1 MPDEKQ
7 ITNDVLSDK
16 IVIRREYFTNIE
28 TAINSINEFFSSNF
42 KTKNFPVRDG
52 SFELDKCLETIIE
65 LIDNVDVTWITDQQ
79 KATEVLNEIFEVT
92 DKMDADG
99 YGSIYEALHNN
110 GDTST
115 IQKIESFMGYY
126 TLTTIADNFQ
136 DFSEL
141 VNGIYSFELFTKPS
155 KYKSTIETF
164 SKHIN
169 MEELE
174 SLFNEESNDIPSIFN
189 ASVYVDGV
197 FTSEFI
203 DVPETLNKEDELR
216 RINEFR
222 DSSVEVLID
231 ENGDTVQEAATINFF
246 ENDIKSHIKYNDKQD
261 KFQISKQYQKIVN
274 DFISEIEKCDDTDEL
289 SKVFTNEK
297 ASKYPD
303 NLMNVCV
310 PFIICKVFNNKNK
323 YPFDKFNND
332 ELGKFTKSYKSI
344 ADKNPGA
351 KRFVNY
357 DLFSV
362 FKTDK
367 EGTVKFLQDYFTLNL
382 YNDADAYISNNTI
395 LTLFNIF
402 DSRIYFDILYNSIPD
417 NLKKTK
423 FNSEDKFVK
432 DARAKINK
440 NSRNANVYKSDNT
453 KKASDAK
460 DTKAVTEYVSDCLKE
475 YGDMSITDMVY
486 CEHYQSLIK
495 EEIACIG
502 DVMHNKNVS
511 SNMIDKYIGE
521 SYNVVNEGFFDRIFE
536 MSDKLYCKELIK
548 NIEKLL
554 DIELSNEYK
563 KMIIKSADSINR
575 VLDLNKNKCGFI
587 SIFSLHGLSKKYW
600 TIGKYPIEIQLSDLD
615 PDFVNKVKE
624 YHNERLY
631 PIGRFK
637 LNISKDKSFST
648 VDDFIYSDA
657 SGNIYTNL
665 FKNDPSGNVVKS
677 FKNINDL
684 INNIN
689 SKELNITEDFKNKKI
704 DVYYIEEDRNKET
717 VISKN
722 VNLILDYNKNEI
734 PFEYFMKFIN
744 IKRANTCISEYKHYS
759 EIIKHIGDNDSTFNC
774 KHIDVESVSFD
785 CVKNILTHHCI
796 VKKTGEKFVLTD
808 KIESEHVFEN
818 IQESYVQES
827 FFNNAGFLNLRSKIA
842 NALGSQFV
850 VSNMMNPMG
859 AKQPRFTIKNNEDAD
874 TTINIDSMGN
884 AIAINVMKGYS
895 MSPYGKGITLSAAF
909 NKIISVIKELF
920 PSTNVDTE
928 SILQE
933 QETGDIPEY
942 MRNRIQLTDEAN
954 ENNKSN
960 ESEHRHAEASLNLGV
975 DDLATS
981 IDAKLAYGG
990 DTLDE
995 SLGSGFTPS
1004 SDQAA
1009 KKAESQIVYNYNI
1022 TNNYTNSFNKDSN
1035 NTTTNTTTNNDLS
1048 SNKQTTTTNNT
1059 TNTNSHNDS
1068 SRNKD
1073 NSQRKS
1079 ISNIKPDNSRG
1090 INNNN
1095 NNTGKESNDTKDDIN
1110 VDTPTFSNGKTIQEV
1125 FAFLESEEPLSD
1137 GGNAGAGEPPK
1148 SDLLTVA
1155 MDIDKDTLN
1164 AQQTAKQKLQ
1174 KAVNTG
1180 KAFLKPVGR
1189 TKKWLTDIID
1199 SLIKRDEDRVKAEI
1213 IENPSY
1219 RTALYKAMRLGIKLG
1234 LTGVCFTIS
1243 GYLGAAYLVTQGA
1256 KYADKQRMKKEVQ
1269 AEFGTEIEI
1278 INEKI
1283 QSCPTDTEEGRK
1295 AKYQMM
1301 RLKSKMEK
1309 MLADSPRSTFKSAK
1323 SAI

>member
-7 ITNDVLSDK
+7 ITNDVLNDK
-16 IVIRREYFTNIE
+16 IVIRKEYFENIQ
-28 TAINSINEFFSSNF
+28 TAINSINEFFTSNF

-65 LIDNVDVTWITDQQ
+65 LIDNVDVTWVTDQQ
-79 KATEVLNEIFEVT
+79 KATDILNEIFEVT
-92 DKMDADG
+92 DKIDVGG

-115 IQKIESFMGYY
+115 LQKIEAFMGYY
-126 TLTTIADNFQ
+126 TLTTIGDNFQ

-141 VNGIYSFELFTKPS
+141 INGIYSFELFTKPS
-155 KYKSTIETF
+155 KYKNVIETF

-169 MEELE
+169 MEQLE

-189 ASVYVDGV
+189 SEVYVNGI
-197 FTSEFI
+197 FESEFI
-203 DVPETLNKEDELR
+203 DIPDTLNKEDELR

-222 DSSVEVLID
+222 DSTVEVLID
-231 ENGDTVQEAATINFF
+231 ENNDTVQEAAEVNFF
-246 ENDIKSHIKYNDKQD
+246 EDDVKSHIKYNDKQN

-289 SKVFTNEK
+289 SKVFTNNK

-303 NLMNVCV
+303 DLMNVCV
-310 PFIICKVFNNKNK
+310 PFIVCKVFNNKNK
-323 YPFDKFNND
+323 YPFDKFNVD

-367 EGTVKFLQDYFTLNL
+367 EGTIKFLRDYFTLAL

-402 DSRIYFDILYNSIPD
+402 DSRIYFDILYNSIPAE
-417 NLKKTK
+417 LKKTK
-423 FNSEDKFVK
+423 FSSEDKFVK
-432 DARAKINK
+432 DVRAKVNK

-460 DTKAVTEYVSDCLKE
+460 DSKAVTEYVSDCLKE
-475 YGDMSITDMVY
+475 YGDMSITDMMY

-502 DVMHNKNVS
+502 DVMYNKNVS
-511 SNMIDKYIGE
+511 PKMIDKYI
-521 SYNVVNEGFFDRIFE
+521 N
-536 MSDKLYCKELIK
+536 
-548 NIEKLL
+548 
-554 DIELSNEYK
+554 
-563 KMIIKSADSINR
+563 
-575 VLDLNKNKCGFI
+575 
-587 SIFSLHGLSKKYW
+587 
-600 TIGKYPIEIQLSDLD
+600 
-615 PDFVNKVKE
+615 
-624 YHNERLY
+624 
-631 PIGRFK
+631 
-637 LNISKDKSFST
+637 
-648 VDDFIYSDA
+648 
-657 SGNIYTNL
+657 
-665 FKNDPSGNVVKS
+665 
-677 FKNINDL
+677 
-684 INNIN
+684 
-689 SKELNITEDFKNKKI
+689 
-704 DVYYIEEDRNKET
+704 
-717 VISKN
+717 
-722 VNLILDYNKNEI
+722 
-734 PFEYFMKFIN
+734 
-744 IKRANTCISEYKHYS
+744 
-759 EIIKHIGDNDSTFNC
+759 
-774 KHIDVESVSFD
+774 
-785 CVKNILTHHCI
+785 
-796 VKKTGEKFVLTD
+796 
-808 KIESEHVFEN
+808 
-818 IQESYVQES
+818 ESYVQES
-827 FFNNAGFLNLRSKIA
+827 FFNNVGFLNLRSKIA
-842 NALGSQFV
+842 TALGSDFV

-859 AKQPRFTIKNNEDAD
+859 SKEPRFTIKNNEDTE

-884 AIAINVMKGYS
+884 AVAINIMNGYNMK
-895 MSPYGKGITLSAAF
+895 PCCKGISLSAAF
-909 NKIISVIKELF
+909 NKILSVIKEIF
-920 PSTNVDTE
+920 PSTVIHTE
-928 SILQE
+928 SVVQE

-942 MRNRIQLTDEAN
+942 MRNRIMLTDE
-954 ENNKSN
+954 SN
-960 ESEHRHAEASLNLGV
+960 DEKQSNEHRHAEATLDLGV

-995 SLGSGFTPS
+995 TLGSGFKPANS
-1004 SDQAA
+1004 QDA
-1009 KKAESQIVYNYNI
+1009 KKAESQIVYNI

-1048 SNKQTTTTNNT
+1048 SNKNTETTNNT

-1079 ISNIKPDNSRG
+1079 ISNVKPDNSRG

-1095 NNTGKESNDTKDDIN
+1095 NNNTGKDFNDTKDDIDVN
-1110 VDTPTFSNGKTIQEV
+1110 TPTLSNGKTIQEV

-1137 GGNAGAGEPPK
+1137 KGNAGAGEPPK

-1155 MDIDKDTLN
+1155 MDIDKNTLAN
-1164 AQQTAKQKLQ
+1164 QQDAKKKLQ

-1180 KAFLKPVGR
+1180 KAFLKPVSR
-1189 TKKWLTDIID
+1189 AKKWLTDMID
-1199 SLIKRDEDRVKAEI
+1199 SLIKRDEDKVKAEI

-1219 RTALYKAMRLGIKLG
+1219 RTSLYKAMRLGLKLG

-1243 GYLGAAYLVTQGA
+1243 GYLGAAYLVMQGA
-1256 KYADKQRMKKEVQ
+1256 KYADKQRLKKEVQ
-1269 AEFGTEIEI
+1269 AEFGTEIKI

-1283 QSCPTDTEEGRK
+1283 DRCPETEEGRK
-1295 AKYQMM
+1295 ARYQLM
-1301 RLKSKMEK
+1301 RLRSKMEK
-1309 MLADSPRSTFKSAK
+1309 MLADSPKSTFKSIK
-1323 SAI
+1323 SVI